1 MVSLARVEQL
11 AEHAWPKTRHAAL
24 SIPEKRKGEQI
35 VPRQLVATNAIPLL
49 GAGKTDYSAAQA
61 LVEKE
66 LGVTKTPSR

>member
-1 MVSLARVEQL
+1 LLEQAKTEGVSEL
-11 AEHAWPKTRHAAL
+11 H
-24 SIPEKRKGEQI
+24 
-35 VPRQLVATNAIPLL
+35 VPRQLVATDAIPLL